1 MVSGE
6 FISMSSLH
14 NTLPYLVPTPVG
26 WGTYATDADIHFFL
40 CGFVEMDD
48 DLPDVDQLA
57 AGLAELHI
65 KGLSPNGKYGFSVP
79 TLQGTIPQYTEW
91 TESWEEFFSNSIQ
104 RVIFADPYV
113 DRVFRESLY
122 LRHQPRLC

>member
-14 NTLPYLVPTPVG
+14 NTLPHLVPTPVG

-40 CGFVEMDD
+40 CGFVEMVD
-48 DLPDVDQLA
+48 DLPDAGKLA
-57 AGLAELHI
+57 AGLAELHK
-65 KGLSPNGKYGFSVP
+65 KGLSPNGKYGFHVP

-91 TESWEEFFSNSIQ
+91 NDSWEEFFSNSIQ
-104 RVIFADPYV
+104 RVIFADPCV
-113 DRVFRESLY
+113 DHIVIESFY
-122 LRHQPRLC
+122 